1 MQKPPSLLWVISFH
15 HACNDGTLM
24 TLVALIPILIH
35 VMGISYYEVGLLGF
49 ALIITVAVQYLVGR
63 FADRIS
69 SRYLLELGAGLMG
82 LSFVLLL
89 FVDEFVGLFLA
100 VGVMRVGASFYH
112 PVGTSWITREYAGEY
127 LETALGVQSGVGN
140 FGVIVAL
147 GTSGFLGEAFGWKAP
162 CILWAGLNFTA
173 VLLGSLL
180 ISNGGVRTRAPV
192 RRQAVSSGRTLLKML
207 PLVIPIVAG
216 GALYQITSY
225 FGPANLPTEGG
236 GSPGTADLMFAIWI
250 GVGTVTS
257 YLFGRFSAAYGKTRL
272 LVAGYAVS
280 AAGVAVLGLST
291 SWPIVG
297 PTLVFYGALLFITY
311 PALFAIVSDLTDAE
325 ERGTAFGILFGF
337 QLGGG
342 AAFVGASGMVA
353 EATGNPIY
361 AFFIASAL
369 ALASVVAISYAGM
382 SAGKSRRYREV

>member
-1 MQKPPSLLWVISFH
+1 MPKPPRLLWVISFH

-63 FADRIS
+63 FADRVS
-69 SRYLLELGAGLMG
+69 SRHLLELGAGLMG

-89 FVDEFVGLFLA
+89 FVDEFVGLFFA

-112 PVGTSWITREYAGEY
+112 PVGTSWITREYSGEY

-173 VLLGSLL
+173 VILGSLL
-180 ISNGGVRTRAPV
+180 IRDSGVRVRAPA
-192 RRQAVSSGRTLLKML
+192 RKQTVSSGRTLLKML
-207 PLVIPIVAG
+207 PLVVPIVAG

-225 FGPANLPTEGG
+225 FGPANLTTEGG
-236 GSPGTADLMFAIWI
+236 WSPGTADLMFAIWI

-280 AAGVAVLGLST
+280 AVGVAVLGLST
-291 SWPIVG
+291 SWFIVG
-297 PTLVFYGALLFITY
+297 PALVFYGALLFITY
-311 PALFAIVSDLTDAE
+311 PALFAIVSDVTSVE

-353 EATGNPIY
+353 EATGSPTY
-361 AFFIASAL
+361 AFLIASTL
-369 ALASVVAISYAGM
+369 ALASVLAIAYAGRT
-382 SAGKSRRYREV
+382 AGAPRAHQGS